1 MVNEDTLS
9 ATRTSVFTPVSLRA
23 VIFDMDGVI
32 VDSEPRHERAFREV
46 IGELGYEDTHGL
58 RFADYIGRSDRELW
72 VDFIARHKP
81 RQTIEE
87 LLALKRE
94 RVIEILE
101 REQPLFDGLAEL
113 AEKLAGKY
121 RLAVASGSEQAVVQ
135 AVLAFQGLRRFFPVV
150 VSSAEVERGKPA
162 PDIFLLA
169 AERLGVTPRECCVI
183 EDSKPGI
190 AAGLAAGMRVIAIAN
205 THPAEQL
212 GPKAEVVKTYREI
225 EALLLGGAASAD
237 KP

>member
-1 MVNEDTLS
+1 MTENPS
-9 ATRTSVFTPVSLRA
+9 GQTRKDAHRQVPLKA

-94 RVIEILE
+94 FIQMIR
-101 REQPLFDGLAEL
+101 
-113 AEKLAGKY
+113 
-121 RLAVASGSEQAVVQ
+121 
-135 AVLAFQGLRRFFPVV
+135 PVV
-150 VSSAEVERGKPA
+150 G
-162 PDIFLLA
+162 
-169 AERLGVTPRECCVI
+169 
-183 EDSKPGI
+183 
-190 AAGLAAGMRVIAIAN
+190 N
-205 THPAEQL
+205 
-212 GPKAEVVKTYREI
+212 
-225 EALLLGGAASAD
+225 
-237 KP
+237 